1 MTFALWLI
9 YILYVTRWL
18 SMKPFQ
24 EKETPMHLSGADGV
38 CGKQKQEM
46 SLVHSLFQDA
56 QRDWAHSISD
66 VVWELH
72 LSGWCMTLQLER
84 GSLSREGT
92 DKERRSGFLFFSF
105 LRTDKERIMSVSPS
119 YVV

>member
-24 EKETPMHLSGADGV
+24 EKETPMHLTDADGV

-46 SLVHSLFQDA
+46 SLVHSLFQAA
-56 QRDWAHSISD
+56 QRGWAHTQHFGCGLGITFERLVHDSSAGKG
-66 VVWELH
+66 
-72 LSGWCMTLQLER
+72 LSL
-84 GSLSREGT
+84 
-92 DKERRSGFLFFSF
+92 
-105 LRTDKERIMSVSPS
+105 
-119 YVV
+119 